1 VDCLSRLESAS
12 GETESA
18 AVAEMVQSA
27 RAAFTAA
34 IESDINTAGA
44 LGAVFDL
51 VREVNAAVD
60 AHQVSAR
67 DAAAITT
74 AIDDMDLVLGV
85 IGLRRAEDAKPPVPV
100 EEIEQLIVD
109 RKAARQRRDFAAAD
123 AIRIGLADRG
133 ILLED
138 GPAGTRWKRK

>member
-1 VDCLSRLESAS
+1 
-12 GETESA
+12 
-18 AVAEMVQSA
+18 MN
-27 RAAFTAA
+27 AA
-34 IESDINTAGA
+34 I
-44 LGAVFDL
+44 
-51 VREVNAAVD
+51 D

-67 DAAAITT
+67 DAAVISSAIS
-74 AIDDMDLVLGV
+74 DMDLVLGV
-85 IGLRRAEDAKPPVPV
+85 VGLRRAEDAQPPVPV
-100 EEIEQLIVD
+100 DEIEQLIVD

>member
-1 VDCLSRLESAS
+1 
-12 GETESA
+12 
-18 AVAEMVQSA
+18 VQSA
-27 RAAFTAA
+27 RAAFTAS
-34 IESDINTAGA
+34 IESDLNTAGA
-44 LGAVFDL
+44 LGAIFDL
-51 VREVNAAVD
+51 VREVNAAID

-67 DAAAITT
+67 DAAVISSAIS
-74 AIDDMDLVLGV
+74 DMDLVLGV
-85 IGLRRAEDAKPPVPV
+85 VGLRRAEDAQPPVPV
-100 EEIEQLIVD
+100 DEIEQLIVD